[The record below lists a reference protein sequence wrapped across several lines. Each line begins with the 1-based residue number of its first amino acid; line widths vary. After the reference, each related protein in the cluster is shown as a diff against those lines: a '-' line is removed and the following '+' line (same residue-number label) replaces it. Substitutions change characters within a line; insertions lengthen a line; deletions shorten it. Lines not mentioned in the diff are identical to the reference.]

1 MTNLFLSRYHA
12 RKWAAAHGIKD
23 PVIVKKA
30 YSGIDVYKIYV
41 SIEPHI
47 LSHLIH
53 ELKEEGV
60 YHD

>member
-12 RKWAAAHGIKD
+12 RKWAEAHDIEE
-23 PVIVKKA
+23 PVIVKRSR
-30 YSGIDVYKIYV
+30 SGIDVYTIYV

-47 LSHLIH
+47 LCHVIH
-53 ELKEEGV
+53 KLKEEGV

>member
-12 RKWAAAHGIKD
+12 RKWAEAHDIKE
-23 PVIVKKA
+23 PVIVKRSR
-30 YSGIDVYKIYV
+30 SGVDVYKIYV

-47 LSHLIH
+47 LDRLIRV
-53 ELKEEGV
+53 LKEKGD